1 MLHFLPPLK
10 QKEGFKEFLKK
21 TLVLNTPKIRL
32 DRNSPKTVIEG
43 LKQRHLPKNSS
54 SQVIRVFGHLALIA
68 AAGELA
74 THFGITEW
82 ETGVAADGVMKCFS
96 DWLKVRGGI
105 GMQEEQAA
113 LDAGTDALRC
123 IKFELKGRSEKEEGY
138 GNLLCAKIFET
149 FGVYN
154 PGVAANALT
163 DCVNCIVTNSN
174 IMEKELEEGKA
185 FLEKLCENVL
195 SLFQE
200 MRPRDV
206 MELMMVT
213 KLIILDYLSNR
224 EFIGSVATQYEDRR
238 TGRQLR
244 AIKLSRLLLEFK
256 DKLDKHRKPEQQIH
270 VQHNHIHNEGQAII
284 GSQISTGGGM
294 KFLKDISWKEKYGSM
309 QSKK

>member
-1 MLHFLPPLK
+1 MSDTKVIDKKMPETSQLSLPSSEEVDLVCRWWDRK
-10 QKEGFKEFLKK
+10 QDAD
-21 TLVLNTPKIRL
+21 N
-32 DRNSPKTVIEG
+32 G
-43 LKQRHLPKNSS
+43 LS
-54 SQVIRVFGHLALIA
+54 IA
-68 AAGELA
+68 AL
-74 THFGITEW
+74 
-82 ETGVAADGVMKCFS
+82 
-96 DWLKVRGGI
+96 
-105 GMQEEQAA
+105 
-113 LDAGTDALRC
+113 AGTDALGC

-213 KLIILDYLSNR
+213 KLIILDFLSNR

-270 VQHNHIHNEGQAII
+270 MQHNHIHNEGQAII
-284 GSQISTGGGM
+284 GSQISTGGGR
-294 KFLKDISWKEKYGSM
+294 
-309 QSKK
+309 